1 MYRMNYHI
9 SYNNPHSHYIDIELH
24 IENHAHDELFL
35 QLPAWRPGRYELAH
49 YAKNILRFDVSTPD
63 GKALLSHK
71 VSKDRWRVET
81 GHTASIIVRYNYYA
95 YQMDAGASYLDE
107 HQLYLNFINCL
118 VYAEGRMEETC
129 QVRLQLPDTYRIAC
143 GLKQVEHHTLQAR
156 DYYQLVDSPMIA
168 SATLQHLAYQVH
180 NSTFHIWLQDV
191 AGIDTHK
198 WIEPFRAF
206 TKAQIEMFGSF
217 PEPDYHFLFQILPYR
232 HYHGVEHQNSTVIT
246 LGPDY
251 KIETQ
256 AMFNDLMGISSHELF
271 HTWNVIRI
279 RPAEMLPYNFTGENY
294 FRTGFV
300 AEGLT
305 TYYGDLFLAR
315 AGVYS
320 REQYL
325 EEINKL
331 LKRHFDNPGRLNMSV
346 ADSSYDLWLDGYVPG
361 IPGRKVSIY
370 NEGAIAALLLDLEL
384 RRSSHNVRSL
394 DDVMRLL
401 WQRHGVEMKGYTY
414 DDYRNIVEEVA
425 GADMALYFE
434 ECIEGHIDLL
444 PRLEQA
450 LSYVGLSLTR
460 QEARAPLESLLGC
473 RCILKDGKTMVDSLA
488 PGSPAIA
495 MLSKGDE
502 LVALAG
508 RRVEANA
515 DELFFFY
522 LNTTPAE
529 AVTVH
534 VFRDNRLTEVLLPLG
549 HERYFV
555 QYLVAAWPEADK
567 EHLTNQRLWLGQ
579 Y

>member
-1 MYRMNYHI
+1 MHRMNYHI
-9 SYNNPHSHYIDIELH
+9 SYTNPHSHFVDIELR
-24 IENHAHDELFL
+24 IENHSGQELFL
-35 QLPAWRPGRYELAH
+35 HLPAWRPGRYELAH
-49 YAKNILRFDVSTPD
+49 YAKNIQRFEVSTSE
-63 GKALLSHK
+63 GKALPHQK
-71 VSKDRWRVET
+71 VSKDRWKVET
-81 GHTASIIVRYNYYA
+81 GSSSAIVVKYNYYA

-118 VYAEGRMEETC
+118 VYAEGRMEEPCRLT
-129 QVRLQLPDTYRIAC
+129 LQLPETYRIAC
-143 GLKQVEHHTLQAR
+143 GLTQVEHHTLEAR

-168 SATLQHLAYQVH
+168 SATLQHGAYQVQG
-180 NSTFHIWLQDV
+180 STFHIWVQDV

-256 AMFNDLMGISSHELF
+256 AMVKDLMGISSHELF

-315 AGVYS
+315 AGVLS
-320 REQYL
+320 REQYF
-325 EEINKL
+325 EEIHKL

-384 RRSSHNVRSL
+384 RRSSQNKRSL

-401 WQRHGVEMKGYTY
+401 WQRHGKDMIGYTF

-425 GADMALYFE
+425 GADMTHYFE
-434 ECIEGHIDLL
+434 ECIEGRIDLL
-444 PRLEQA
+444 AKLEEA
-450 LSYVGLSLTR
+450 LAYMGISLAR
-460 QEARAPLESLLGC
+460 QESLSPLESLLGC
-473 RCILKDGKTMVDSLA
+473 RCILKDGKILVDTMA
-488 PGSPAIA
+488 PGSPAVA

-502 LVALAG
+502 LVALGG

-515 DELFFFY
+515 DELFAFY
-522 LNTTPAE
+522 LATTPAE
-529 AVTVH
+529 TLTIH
-534 VFRDNRLTEVLLPLG
+534 IFRDNQLREILLPLG
-549 HERYFV
+549 AQLYYPYY
-555 QYLVAAWPEADK
+555 QLVSWAD
-567 EHLTNQRLWLGQ
+567 EGSGQLYSQQLWLGQ
-579 Y
+579 